1 MPTSDRPP
9 RTGRPLRE
17 LFPVL
22 EQGHYLNHAAI
33 APWPLPVAEAVQQ
46 FAAENLRRGPRD
58 YPAWIRR
65 EQSLRRQLAEL
76 AGAVSPDDISL
87 LKNTTEGISLVAWG
101 LDWRPGDNLVLPR
114 GEFTSNRLPWLAQAS
129 RGVEIREVDI
139 REMHG
144 RGADKRGGRDAE
156 AALIA
161 AMDRKTR
168 LLSVSAVQWSDGFRL
183 DLGRLGE
190 ACQARDVLF
199 FVDAIQQLGAL
210 QLSVEESRIDFL
222 AADAHKW
229 LLGPEGIALFYSR
242 PAARERLALLQQGW
256 HMFEQPW
263 HFQRDDW
270 TPAASG
276 KRFEAG
282 SPNSVGQAA
291 LHAAAGLLL
300 ERGMRSVEARVLQN
314 TAYLVARL
322 DGMPAVRLVSDSAPA
337 RRSGIVSFSC
347 ERVPARELH
356 RRLAARDVVCAL
368 RGDAIR
374 LSPHYYQGEEELEAF
389 VRELEG
395 SL

>member
-1 MPTSDRPP
+1 MPITDSPSRA
-9 RTGRPLRE
+9 GRSLRE

-33 APWPLPVAEAVQQ
+33 APWPLPVTEAVRQ
-46 FAAENLRRGPRD
+46 FAEENLRRGPRD

-101 LDWRPGDNLVLPR
+101 LDWRAGDNLVLPR
-114 GEFTSNRLPWLAQAS
+114 GEFSSNRLPWLAQAG
-129 RGVEIREVDI
+129 RGVEVREVDI
-139 REMHG
+139 R
-144 RGADKRGGRDAE
+144 ATRDAE

-161 AMDRKTR
+161 AMDRGTR

-190 ACQARDVLF
+190 ACHARDVLF

-210 QLSVEESRIDFL
+210 QLSVEDCRVDFL

-300 ERGMRSVEARVLQN
+300 ERGMRSVEVRVLEN
-314 TAYLVARL
+314 TAYLLARL
-322 DGMPAVRLVSDSAPA
+322 GGMPAVRLISDSAVE
-337 RRSGIVSFSC
+337 RRSGIVSFTC
-347 ERVPARELH
+347 DRVAPRELH
-356 RRLAARDVVCAL
+356 LRLAARDVICAL

-374 LSPHYYQGEEELEAF
+374 LSPHFYQGEAELEAF
-389 VRELEG
+389 MGVLEEV
-395 SL
+395 L

>member
-9 RTGRPLRE
+9 RAGRPLHE
-17 LFPVL
+17 LFPIL

-33 APWPLPVAEAVQQ
+33 APWPLPVAEAVRQ
-46 FAAENLRRGPRD
+46 FAEENLRRGPRD
-58 YPAWIRR
+58 YSAWIRR

-76 AGAVSPDDISL
+76 VGAALPDDITL

-101 LDWRPGDNLVLPR
+101 LDWRAGDNLVLPR
-114 GEFTSNRLPWLAQAS
+114 GEFASNRLPWLAQAG
-129 RGVEIREVDI
+129 RGVVVREVDI
-139 REMHG
+139 RG
-144 RGADKRGGRDAE
+144 VGNRNGRDPE

-161 AMDRKTR
+161 AMDRGTR

-190 ACQARDVLF
+190 ACHERGVLF

-210 QLSVEESRIDFL
+210 RLSVEDCRVDFL

-229 LLGPEGIALFYSR
+229 LLGPEGIAVFFSR
-242 PAARERLALLQQGW
+242 PKARERLTLLQQGW
-256 HMFEQPW
+256 HMFEDPW

-270 TPAASG
+270 APAASG

-282 SPNSVGQAA
+282 SPNSLGQAA

-300 ERGMRSVEARVLQN
+300 ERGMRAVEARILEN
-314 TAYLVARL
+314 TRHLVTRL
-322 DGMPAVRLVSDSAPA
+322 GQLPGVRLVSHGDPA
-337 RRSGIVSFSC
+337 RQSGIVSFASD
-347 ERVPARELH
+347 RTPARELH
-356 RRLAARDVVCAL
+356 GRLAARDVSCAL

-374 LSPHYYQGEEELEAF
+374 LSPHFYQGEAELEAF
-389 VRELEG
+389 LQELEG
-395 SL
+395 IL

>member
-1 MPTSDRPP
+1 MPTDNRAP
-9 RTGRPLRE
+9 RADRPLRE

-33 APWPLPVAEAVQQ
+33 APWPLPVAEAVQL
-46 FAAENLRRGPRD
+46 FAEENLRRGPRD

-65 EQSLRRQLAEL
+65 DQSLRRQLAEL

-101 LDWRPGDNLVLPR
+101 LDWRAGDNLVLPR
-114 GEFTSNRLPWLAQAS
+114 GEFSSNRLPWLAQAS
-129 RGVEIREVDI
+129 RGVDIREVDI
-139 REMHG
+139 R
-144 RGADKRGGRDAE
+144 AGRDAE
-156 AALIA
+156 AELIA
-161 AMDRKTR
+161 AMDRGTR

-190 ACQARDVLF
+190 ACHERDVLF

-210 QLSVEESRIDFL
+210 QLSVEDCRVDFL

-300 ERGMRSVEARVLQN
+300 ERGMRSVEARVLEN

-322 DGMPAVRLVSDSAPA
+322 GGMPAVRLVSHSAYE
-337 RRSGIVSFSC
+337 RRSGIVSFTC
-347 ERVPARELH
+347 DRVAPRELH
-356 RRLAARDVVCAL
+356 RRLAARDVICAL

-374 LSPHYYQGEEELEAF
+374 LSPHFYQGEEELAAF

>member
-1 MPTSDRPP
+1 MPTSHRPAGA
-9 RTGRPLRE
+9 GRPLRE

-33 APWPLPVAEAVQQ
+33 APWPLPVAEAVRQ
-46 FAAENLRRGPRD
+46 FAEENLRRGPRD
-58 YPAWIRR
+58 YAAWIRR

-76 AGAVSPDDISL
+76 AGAASPDEISL

-101 LDWRPGDNLVLPR
+101 LDWRAGDNVVLPR
-114 GEFTSNRLPWLAQAS
+114 GEFASNRLPWLAQAS
-129 RGVEIREVDI
+129 RGVAIREVDI
-139 REMHG
+139 RSE
-144 RGADKRGGRDAE
+144 RDAE

-161 AMDRKTR
+161 AMDGGTR

-190 ACQARDVLF
+190 ACHERGVLF
-199 FVDAIQQLGAL
+199 CVDAIQQLGAL
-210 QLSVEESRIDFL
+210 QLNAEDCQVDFL

-242 PAARERLALLQQGW
+242 PGARERLALLQRGW
-256 HMFEQPW
+256 HMFEHPW

-291 LHAAAGLLL
+291 LHAAAELLL
-300 ERGMRSVEARVLQN
+300 ERGMRSVEARVLEN
-314 TAYLVARL
+314 TAYLLTRL
-322 DGMPAVRLVSDSAPA
+322 VGLPGVRLVSHSDPA

-347 ERVPARELH
+347 ERMAARELQ
-356 RRLAARDVVCAL
+356 RQLAARDVNCAL
-368 RGDAIR
+368 RGDTIR
-374 LSPHYYQGEEELEAF
+374 LSPHFYQGEQELESF
-389 VRELEG
+389 MRELEEV
-395 SL
+395 LT